1 MKKSITILLSC
12 IVLCMMFTAVS
23 FAAEKESG
31 TNIKL
36 SDKQLLLYP
45 KEEKTKITLQ
55 GDYDLKKIKKID
67 AYSNNEDVVTVD
79 WTKGK
84 DYGTIHVQGKG
95 YAVVKV
101 DIYGRND
108 GEYEL
113 IKSIKC
119 KVAVAKKPAFES
131 KTHIIP
137 PDEKPYIFTI
147 KNAPKGLTPKYYS
160 TDKSVAKVNK
170 NGKVTPK
177 GEGTCKI
184 CAKFGHKTISAKV
197 TVKWMPNYKINI
209 TSINKNKCTVKFK
222 VSNLGKKPIKLINDY
237 DTTLYYDNSSRA
249 NTLVGKKVI
258 VVKPGKT
265 RTITYEVFK
274 SKLFSDK
281 IDGPTNDA
289 YISHKIIF
297 EGKTYDAF
305 IARNVEDS
313 AFKYSK
319 KAYYHTYYNTGK

>member
-1 MKKSITILLSC
+1 M
-12 IVLCMMFTAVS
+12 VFTVFS
-23 FAAEKESG
+23 FATDNGSG
-31 TNIKL
+31 TKISL

-45 KEEKTKITLQ
+45 KEEKAKITLK

-67 AYSNNEDVVTVD
+67 ASSDNEEVVTVN
-79 WTKGK
+79 WSKG
-84 DYGTIHVQGKG
+84 DDFGTIYVHGKG
-95 YAVVKV
+95 NAVVKV
-101 DIYGRND
+101 NIYSKHD
-108 GEYEL
+108 GKYEL
-113 IKSIKC
+113 IKSLKC
-119 KVAVAKKPAFES
+119 KVAVAKKPSFES
-131 KTHIIP
+131 KTHVLS
-137 PDEKPYIFTI
+137 PDEKPYVFTI
-147 KNAPKGLTPKYYS
+147 KNAPEGLTPTYYS
-160 TDKSVAKVNK
+160 TNKSIATVNK

-177 GEGTCKI
+177 GEGTCRI

-209 TSINKNKCTVKFK
+209 TSINKKKLTVKFK

-237 DTTLYYDNSSRA
+237 DTTLYYDNDSQAR
-249 NTLVGKKVI
+249 TLVGKEVI

-274 SKLFSDK
+274 SKLYQYK
-281 IDGPTNDA
+281 IEGPTNDA
-289 YISHKIIF
+289 YIYHRIIF

-319 KAYYHTYYNTGK
+319 NAYYHTYYNTRK